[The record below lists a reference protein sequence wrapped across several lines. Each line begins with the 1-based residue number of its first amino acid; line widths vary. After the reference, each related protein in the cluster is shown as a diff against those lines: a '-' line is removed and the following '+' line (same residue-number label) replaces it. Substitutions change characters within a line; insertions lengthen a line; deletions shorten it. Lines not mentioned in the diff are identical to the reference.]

1 MDTKFQTSFI
11 PQKPVVPSSKIPH
24 ARKPTGFFSLI
35 ATLVFLASF
44 LATGGVF
51 FYKGYLSGR
60 ITSLS
65 NQLDR
70 MRASFEPELID
81 ELSRLDTRLKTSS
94 TLLSEHLSTSSFF
107 EWLESI
113 TLQNV
118 QFTNF
123 KYESTQ
129 GGLIVEMR
137 GQARNYVTLVRQ
149 SDILAESTY
158 VRRSVFSN
166 LDLDSNGNVL
176 FSLAITFDPA
186 GILYKDSLQSLSF
199 EGFPF

>member
-11 PQKPVVPSSKIPH
+11 PQRPVVPSSKISH
-24 ARKPTGFFSLI
+24 TKRTTGFFSLL
-35 ATLVFLASF
+35 ATLIFLTSL
-44 LATGGVF
+44 LAAGGVF
-51 FYKGYLSGR
+51 FYKGYLAGN
-60 ITSLS
+60 IKSLG

-70 MRASFEPELID
+70 MKASFEPQLID
-81 ELSRLDTRLKTSS
+81 ELSGLDARLKTGS
-94 TLLSEHLSTSSFF
+94 TLLSKHLSTSSFF

-118 QFTNF
+118 QFTDF
-123 KYESTQ
+123 KYEASST
-129 GGLIVEMR
+129 GLKIEMR
-137 GQARNYVTLVRQ
+137 GRARNYVTLVRQ
-149 SDILAESTY
+149 SDILAENTH
-158 VRRSVFSN
+158 VRKSVFSN

-176 FSLAITFDPA
+176 FSLAVTFNPE